1 VEVFKT
7 LACQPLSNIPDTRMR
22 INSAG
27 QWRVVISDLKQ
38 GFIII
43 PTCLLLIA
51 LKKAYAT
58 FTSLTVTENIFLPTN
73 VGYPNRSRSI

>member
-1 VEVFKT
+1 VWKYLKPFSLST
-7 LACQPLSNIPDTRMR
+7 LVALSNIPDTRMR

-58 FTSLTVTENIFLPTN
+58 FTSLTVTENIFYQLT
-73 VGYPNRSRSI
+73 